1 MAEAG
6 VAHLLKKL
14 DSLVTMMKEESKLF
28 DRVKQEIKHL
38 MDELPWM
45 RKYVREADTK
55 LYADDPEIHQ
65 IIDLTF
71 ETEDIVDD
79 FTLKVLRHQRQK
91 KDLGALRFFKI
102 KFLKRF
108 ILRIR
113 ELHEFKD
120 KIKAINT
127 MSDKISTYRAK
138 YPMGRQ
144 HASTCLPVKRT
155 PIVEELDVVGMENS
169 IQQLTSLLVPNNSS
183 SATTTSRRMVV
194 SIVGMGGLGK
204 TTLATKLYKDTCIK
218 RYFDVFAWVYVSQES
233 KVADLLLSII
243 RQVTKV
249 NLNDPTVEWDEEA
262 LRMKLY
268 NYLKQRQNKRYLIV
282 LDDVW
287 HTDTWKHL
295 DPAFPDTNNG
305 SRILLTS
312 RNLQVARL
320 ADPSHNN
327 IHQLRLLDKRESWD
341 LFQKKTF
348 PLEGQC
354 PPEFVE
360 IGKKIADKCR
370 GLPLGIVVLGS
381 LLLTKDRTLAAW
393 SKVHDSVN
401 WELTHGDQSYLCSG
415 ILASSYYDIMPYYL
429 KPCFMA
435 MGLFPEDHEIRSSK
449 LFDLWIA
456 EGFIHKEGEK
466 TLEDT
471 AEDYLEQL
479 VHRSLIKIESWRY
492 DGRVKACRIHDLLR
506 DLANEKS
513 EKLSNARRLSSR
525 QYLSQFRSSRTRT
538 LMCFENQMMG
548 NEIFLKY
555 ICRNLKLLGDS
566 SCSSCF
572 EEEREREEEE
582 KRVICVFPHCV
593 SLLDISSIT
602 HNATIPVEIRKLQ
615 HLKYLSCSADK
626 NTQILEYI
634 VKLVNLQTLIIQG
647 KCTYMPKIWR
657 LHQLRRL
664 EVQFMELYH
673 KAPSNYHLGIHSLTN
688 LHTLSVSYGCRM
700 KDVRWDELKMLRKLS
715 ITNFGYLRCTK
726 ESLDSIALVTS
737 LQNLKLLFGGE
748 LPLVTQFARH
758 TNLTKLHIRGPLP
771 VFLFPS
777 NLVKLVL
784 SSINRPD
791 IELMAALGNLKDLN
805 FLSFLPSS
813 CTGKTITF
821 SAGKFPRLQSLEIAG
836 LPNLRELIVEEGA
849 LTSLTHLVI
858 RSCDLRKLPE
868 RLGQMQL
875 QELQLHNMH
884 RQLINGLKEDV
895 GENRDQIKHIPSV
908 LIRT

>member
-14 DSLVTMMKEESKLF
+14 DSLIALIKEESKLF
-28 DRVKQEIKHL
+28 GRVKQEVKHL

-55 LYADDPEIHQ
+55 LMQYADDPEIHQ

-79 FTLKVLRHQRQK
+79 FTLKIQQHQRQK
-91 KDLGALRFFKI
+91 KELGALRFFKI
-102 KFLKRF
+102 KYLRRF

-120 KIKAINT
+120 KIKAINNK
-127 MSDKISTYRAK
+127 SDKISTYRAK
-138 YPMGRQ
+138 YPMGRE
-144 HASTCLPVKRT
+144 HASTSSPVKRT
-155 PIVEELDVVGMENS
+155 PIVEVLDVVGMENS
-169 IQQLTSLLVPNNSS
+169 IKQVTSLLVPNNSS
-183 SATTTSRRMVV
+183 SATATSPSIDLNNQRRTVV

-204 TTLATKLYKDTCIK
+204 TTLATKIYKDTCVK

-243 RQVTKV
+243 RQVAK
-249 NLNDPTVEWDEEA
+249 LKLDPTVEWDEGM

-268 NYLKQRQNKRYLIV
+268 NQLEQHHNKRYLIV

-305 SRILLTS
+305 SRILLTT
-312 RNLQVARL
+312 RNLGVARL

-348 PLEGQC
+348 PLGGQC

-360 IGKKIADKCR
+360 IGSKIVDKCR
-370 GLPLGIVVLGS
+370 GLPLGIVVLGG

-415 ILASSYYDIMPYYL
+415 ILAFSYYDMPYYL
-429 KPCFMA
+429 KPCFMSI
-435 MGLFPEDHEIRSSK
+435 GLFPEDHEIRASK

-456 EGFIHKEGEK
+456 EGFVRSEGEK
-466 TLEDT
+466 SMEDT
-471 AEDYLEQL
+471 AEDYLEHL

-492 DGRVKACRIHDLLR
+492 DGRIKACRIHDLLR

-513 EKLSNARRLSSR
+513 EKLSSTRRLSIHGHDQEASSIDGEE

-538 LMCFENQMMG
+538 VTFFKNQQMG
-548 NEIFLKY
+548 NELFLKHMC
-555 ICRNLKLLGDS
+555 INFKLLT
-566 SCSSCF
+566 
-572 EEEREREEEE
+572 
-582 KRVICVFPHCV
+582 V
-593 SLLDISSIT
+593 LDMSSIT
-602 HNATIPVEIRKLQ
+602 HTVPVEIRKLK
-615 HLKYLSCSADK
+615 HLKYQSCSAHNK
-626 NTQILEYI
+626 ILECI
-634 VKLVNLQTLIIQG
+634 SKLVNLQTLIIQG
-647 KCTYMPKIWR
+647 KCAYIPKIWR

-664 EVQFMELYH
+664 EVHFMELYD
-673 KAPSNYHLGIHSLTN
+673 KAPSNYHLGIHNLTN
-688 LHTLSVSYGCRM
+688 LHTLSISYGCWM

-715 ITNFGYLRCTK
+715 ITNYGYLRCTK
-726 ESLDSIALVTS
+726 ESLDSIALVKS

-748 LPLVTQFARH
+748 LPLVTQFAKN

-771 VFLFPS
+771 VFLFPP

-784 SSINRPD
+784 SSIKRPD
-791 IELMAALGNLKDLN
+791 AELMTVLGNLKDLKI
-805 FLSFLPSS
+805 LAFLPSS
-813 CTGKTITF
+813 CTAKTMTF
-821 SAGKFPRLQSLEIAG
+821 SAGKFPRLQFLEIAG
-836 LPNLRELIVEEGA
+836 LPNLCKLIMEEGS
-849 LTSLTHLVI
+849 LISLTHLVI
-858 RSCDLRKLPE
+858 RNCDLLRKLPE
-868 RLGQMQL
+868 RLGQLQL
-875 QELQLHNMH
+875 QELQLHYMNC
-884 RQLINGLKEDV
+884 RLTDGLKENV
-895 GENRDQIKHIPSV
+895 GEDWDQIKHIPSV

>member
-14 DSLVTMMKEESKLF
+14 DSLVTMIKEESKLF
-28 DRVKQEIKHL
+28 ERVKQEIKHL

-55 LYADDPEIHQ
+55 LMRYADDPEIHQ

-79 FTLKVLRHQRQK
+79 FTLKVQRHQRQK

-108 ILRIR
+108 IFRIR
-113 ELHEFKD
+113 ELHEFQN
-120 KIKAINT
+120 KIKAINNK
-127 MSDKISTYRAK
+127 SDKISTYRAK
-138 YPMGRQ
+138 YPMGRE
-144 HASTCLPVKRT
+144 HASTSLPVKRT

-169 IQQLTSLLVPNNSS
+169 IEQVTSLLVPNNSS
-183 SATTTSRRMVV
+183 SATTTSRRTVV

-249 NLNDPTVEWDEEA
+249 NLNDSTVEWEEGA

-295 DPAFPDTNNG
+295 DPSFPDTNNNG
-305 SRILLTS
+305 SRILLTT
-312 RNLQVARL
+312 RNLEVARL

-348 PLEGQC
+348 PLGGQC

-360 IGKKIADKCR
+360 IGNKIVDKCR
-370 GLPLGIVVLGS
+370 GLPLGIVVLGG

-401 WELTHGDQSYLCSG
+401 WELTHGDQSYLCAG
-415 ILASSYYDIMPYYL
+415 ILAFSYYDMPYYL
-429 KPCFMA
+429 KPCFMTI
-435 MGLFPEDHEIRSSK
+435 GLFPEDHEIRASK

-456 EGFIHKEGEK
+456 EDFVRREGEK

-479 VHRSLIKIESWRY
+479 VHRSLIKVESWRY

-513 EKLSNARRLSSR
+513 EKLSNARRLSIHGDDQQASSIDGEA

-538 LMCFENQMMG
+538 LMCFKNRKMG
-548 NEIFLKY
+548 NELFLKY
-555 ICRNLKLLGDS
+555 ICGNFKLLM
-566 SCSSCF
+566 
-572 EEEREREEEE
+572 
-582 KRVICVFPHCV
+582 V
-593 SLLDISSIT
+593 LDMSSIT
-602 HNATIPVEIRKLQ
+602 HNTTIPAEIRKLR
-615 HLKYLSCSADK
+615 HLKYFSCSAHD
-626 NTQILEYI
+626 NTKILKCI
-634 VKLVNLQTLIIQG
+634 GKLVNLQTLIIQG
-647 KCTYMPKIWR
+647 KCIYMPQIWR

-673 KAPSNYHLGIHSLTN
+673 KAPSNYHLGIHNLTN
-688 LHTLSVSYGCRM
+688 LHTLSISYGCWM

-715 ITNFGYLRCTK
+715 ITNYGYLRCTK

-771 VFLFPS
+771 VFLFPP

-791 IELMAALGNLKDLN
+791 IELMAALGNLKDLK

-821 SAGKFPRLQSLEIAG
+821 SSGKFPRLQSLEIVG
-836 LPNLRELIVEEGA
+836 LPNLRELIMEEGA

-858 RSCDLRKLPE
+858 RSCDLRKLPD
-868 RLGQMQL
+868 RLGQMRL

-884 RQLINGLKEDV
+884 RQLTDGLKENV
-895 GENRDQIKHIPSV
+895 GENWDQIKHIPSV

>member
-14 DSLVTMMKEESKLF
+14 DSLVTMIKEESKLF

-79 FTLKVLRHQRQK
+79 FALKVLRHQRQK

-169 IQQLTSLLVPNNSS
+169 IQQVTSLLVPNNSS
-183 SATTTSRRMVV
+183 RRTVV

-204 TTLATKLYKDTCIK
+204 TTLATKLYKDTCVK

-233 KVADLLLSII
+233 EVADLLLSII
-243 RQVTKV
+243 RQVTKG
-249 NLNDPTVEWDEEA
+249 NLNDPTVEWDEGA

-268 NYLKQRQNKRYLIV
+268 NFLKQRHNKRYLIV

-341 LFQKKTF
+341 LFQKKNF
-348 PLEGQC
+348 PLGGQC

-360 IGKKIADKCR
+360 IGKKIVDKCR
-370 GLPLGIVVLGS
+370 GLPLGIVVLGG

-415 ILASSYYDIMPYYL
+415 ILAFSYYDIMPYYL
-429 KPCFMA
+429 KPCFMTI
-435 MGLFPEDHEIRSSK
+435 GLFPEDHEIRASK

-456 EGFIHKEGEK
+456 EGFVHKEGEK

-513 EKLSNARRLSSR
+513 EKLSNTRRLSSR

-548 NEIFLKY
+548 NELFLKY
-555 ICRNLKLLGDS
+555 ICRNLKLLT
-566 SCSSCF
+566 
-572 EEEREREEEE
+572 
-582 KRVICVFPHCV
+582 V
-593 SLLDISSIT
+593 LDISSIT
-602 HNATIPVEIRKLQ
+602 HNATIP
-615 HLKYLSCSADK
+615 LSCSADN
-626 NTQILEYI
+626 NTQILECI

-673 KAPSNYHLGIHSLTN
+673 KAPSNYHLGIHNLTN
-688 LHTLSVSYGCRM
+688 LHTLSISYGCWM

-791 IELMAALGNLKDLN
+791 IELMAALGNLKDLK

-836 LPNLRELIVEEGA
+836 LPNLRELVVEEGA

-884 RQLINGLKEDV
+884 RQLINGLKENV
-895 GENRDQIKHIPSV
+895 GDNWDQIKHIPSV